1 MVVENN
7 AIKLRKIREGEKTL
21 STTISTL
28 NTLNHQ
34 HHQSMVYNPQQD
46 ADGVPLT
53 LLPIPWFHW
62 GNLLRMEVDSIW
74 LPGTSANDPSG
85 CHGYRVWGHHISC
98 LQRLDKTL
106 SKIFFHA
113 ASQENIFIV
122 MCRRICGSDCT
133 VIPTNSTGLPLVF
146 WWRFSSWLKKPL
158 GREVKCH
165 WKSKASP
172 VEFSKAKNSLQPG
185 ELWTFINSYKTA
197 CTVFPKGDCSLI
209 STSTMSLVSQWHG
222 LSMYY
227 SKKTVKV

>member
-7 AIKLRKIREGEKTL
+7 AKKTKGEKTL

-28 NTLNHQ
+28 NTLNPQ

-53 LLPIPWFHW
+53 LLLIPWIHC
-62 GNLLRMEVDSIW
+62 GNFLRMEVDSIW

-85 CHGYRVWGHHISC
+85 CHGCRVWGHHIGC

-122 MCRRICGSDCT
+122 MWRRICGSDGT
-133 VIPTNSTGLPLVF
+133 VILTTNLSWTF
-146 WWRFSSWLKKPL
+146 FSALTMVQFLSEEASWTRGEMSLKK
-158 GREVKCH
+158 
-165 WKSKASP
+165 
-172 VEFSKAKNSLQPG
+172 
-185 ELWTFINSYKTA
+185 
-197 CTVFPKGDCSLI
+197 
-209 STSTMSLVSQWHG
+209 
-222 LSMYY
+222 
-227 SKKTVKV
+227 